1 MQTEFEACTHAS
13 REDTTMS
20 PTPLRSI
27 LPTLAACIGLL
38 LTACNPTVGELSPD
52 EPLGTH
58 QAELCAGSSVSTL
71 TIDGA
76 SIYGGELAAMGSWAV
91 TYPANA
97 IRLEYYVNG
106 SLFGYDE
113 RPGSSGTW
121 NHSSTGLSCGQT
133 YTFEVR
139 AYPMVIDSSGLRATC
154 LSNGPRKVTMSVSEP
169 AETDAQFCARLG
181 RQCGPA
187 SGTDNCGNSRTVSD
201 CGTCPAGSECDM
213 EGATSFCF
221 RRPCDPVISCD
232 GQCGCV
238 SDGCGGMI
246 NCGICPTETCSG
258 STPYTCCDGSC
269 SSSRFCPGVAC
280 DPAPG
285 QCSETL

>member
-1 MQTEFEACTHAS
+1 MPLK
-13 REDTTMS
+13 EDTTMS
-20 PTPLRSI
+20 PALLRHA
-27 LPTLAACIGLL
+27 LRTLIACTGLL
-38 LTACNPTVGELSPD
+38 LTACNATVGELAPD
-52 EPLGTH
+52 EPLGTD
-58 QAELCAGSSVSTL
+58 QAAMCAGSSVSTL

-76 SIYGGELAAMGSWAV
+76 SIYQGELAAAGSWAV

-97 IRLEYYVNG
+97 IRIEYYVDT

-121 NHSSTGLSCGQT
+121 NHGSTGLACGT
-133 YTFEVR
+133 HAFEVR

-154 LSNGPRKVTMSVSEP
+154 LSNGPKKAMTSVSESCCVP
-169 AETDAQFCARLG
+169 ETDAQFCTRLG
-181 RQCGPA
+181 MQCGPA
-187 SGTDNCGNSRTVSD
+187 SGTDNCGNSRTISS
-201 CGTCPAGSECDM
+201 CGTCPSGSECDM
-213 EGATSFCF
+213 EGARNVCIS
-221 RRPCDPVISCD
+221 RPCDPVVSCD

-246 NCGICPTETCSG
+246 NCGICPTEACSG
-258 STPYTCCDGSC
+258 STPYPCCDGSC

-285 QCSETL
+285 ACAEPM